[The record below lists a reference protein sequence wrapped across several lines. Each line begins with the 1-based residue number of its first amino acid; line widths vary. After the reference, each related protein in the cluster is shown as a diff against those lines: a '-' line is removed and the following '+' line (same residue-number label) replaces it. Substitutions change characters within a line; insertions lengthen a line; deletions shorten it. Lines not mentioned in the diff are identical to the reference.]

1 MVIRSVSHVNEWHFR
16 WNYRNDA
23 YAHGDILM
31 IEIIDFIDREKLNT
45 KALENEIANSRD
57 R

>member
-1 MVIRSVSHVNEWHFR
+1 MVINSVSHVNDFR
-16 WNYRNDA
+16 WNCSKDA
-23 YAHGDILM
+23 YPNGDILM

-45 KALENEIANSRD
+45 KALENEITNSRD